1 METRIHPPQNV
12 VKLKKR
18 KQMQGLT
25 WIRGF
30 HENVE
35 PFFSGL
41 GGGVRK
47 ADIEGGQGLLGWPW
61 EKHGRKLLGLGKKL
75 NRRKEVV
82 LLTPTSRT
90 EVPSCGEI
98 MSLHPHGPFSKPM
111 LTQPGEA
118 QTASFSARPGS
129 HQRSQPP
136 VSHPTHHQSQAGSV
150 SLRDDPRDCHQDD
163 PMTALTF
170 LPFVQG
176 RPWMSQGLTAADRFP
191 RSVINDSL
199 LGVTSQSSALRG

>member
-136 VSHPTHHQSQAGSV
+136 VSHPTHHQSQLAV
-150 SLRDDPRDCHQDD
+150 SPSEMIPGTVTRMIHDCSDL
-163 PMTALTF
+163 PPLCPGKALDEPGTHSC
-170 LPFVQG
+170 
-176 RPWMSQGLTAADRFP
+176 R
-191 RSVINDSL
+191 
-199 LGVTSQSSALRG
+199 